1 MSNHEC
7 DKNIVIDMIRDDLIE
22 IKKDV
27 KDLLAF
33 RWQLAGIA
41 IAVSAFVS
49 IGIKVASAIIK

>member
-1 MSNHEC
+1 MKHEC
-7 DKNIVIDMIRDDLIE
+7 DKDIAIDMIREDLSE

-49 IGIKVASAIIK
+49 IGIKVASAFIK